1 MSLNAKDVAD
11 IREYLTR
18 RGTLNE
24 GQVEAV
30 VSEVAYSIRHGHC
43 APHQKYA
50 ATGRALQKLCLIGMF
65 FGEGGTADV

>member
-18 RGTLNE
+18 RGTLTE
-24 GQVEAV
+24 GQVAAV
-30 VSEVAYSIRHGHC
+30 VSEVAYSIRHGEF
-43 APHQKYA
+43 APHQKYK
-50 ATGRALQKLCLIGMF
+50 ATGRALEKLCFIGMF